1 MVKRTDISEIKKL
14 IVERIKPFNPEKII
28 LFGSYAYGNPTEDSD
43 LDICVVEK
51 DFTSKIAEAIKFR
64 AVLKEIRMPKD
75 ILVEKESFL
84 QAHSGDEWINSVWY
98 DIVRKGEVLYE
109 KG

>member
-1 MVKRTDISEIKKL
+1 MQFLEV
-14 IVERIKPFNPEKII
+14 PF
-28 LFGSYAYGNPTEDSD
+28 
-43 LDICVVEK
+43 
-51 DFTSKIAEAIKFR
+51 KFR
-64 AVLKEIRMPKD
+64 AVLKD

-84 QAHSGDEWINSVWY
+84 HTHSGDEWINSVWY